1 VPGILNGLFAGR
13 AGIASH
19 GTAISVVGDNIANA
33 STTGYKA
40 SRAEFAD
47 ILVGGQ
53 ATGKVVGSGSQTQ
66 AVTAIASQGTFEFT
80 DRSLD
85 LGIAGNG
92 YFTVAKGSERFYT
105 RAGNFKV
112 DSAGFLVNQDGLAV
126 LGFDTDGTLQPI
138 NVNSVAQDGIGSE
151 NVTVTGNLDASA
163 TGIDLAIIPTVTA
176 AGDVPLAA
184 PRTTYAELSEAA
196 DFSTVVQVF
205 DSLSAPHN
213 VTLYFFKDSTNSN
226 SWNVRGYV
234 NSEEVDPSGT
244 AIGEPRLISGSVWNG
259 TDNMIAGD
267 TIALD
272 FESNGTRSSL
282 PTEGLYDMTAT
293 IPWNNGS
300 STADPINISLDPF
313 TQYSSRSNILSI
325 SQDGRGVGAVTS
337 LSVGKNGDI
346 SALFDNG
353 RAAVIGT
360 VGLVD
365 FSNPEGL
372 TRIGSNLLQQ
382 STASG
387 APVIGR
393 PDTGKMGSIQS
404 GALELSTVD
413 IATEFV
419 KLITLQRGFQAS
431 SRMITTVNQLLN
443 DVIQLV

>member
-1 VPGILNGLFAGR
+1 MPGILNGLFAGR

-53 ATGKVVGSGSQTQ
+53 AAGKVVGSGSQTQ

-92 YFTVAKGSERFYT
+92 YFAVAKGSERFYT

-138 NVNSVAQDGIGSE
+138 NVNSVAQDGIRSE

-163 TGIDLAIIPTVTA
+163 TGVAVGSIPTVTA
-176 AGDVPLAA
+176 AGSAPLAA
-184 PRTTYAELSEAA
+184 PRTTYSQLSEAA

-213 VTLYFFKDSTNSN
+213 VTLYFFKDAANPN
-226 SWNVRGYV
+226 SWSVRGYV
-234 NSEEVDPSGT
+234 NSEEVDPSVT
-244 AIGEPRLISGSVWNG
+244 AVGEPRLISGTVWDG
-259 TDNMIAGD
+259 TSAMDAGE

-282 PTEGLYDMTAT
+282 PTDGLYDMTAT

-300 STADPINISLDPF
+300 GTDDPINISLDPF

-353 RAAVIGT
+353 QAAIIGT

-382 STASG
+382 SPASG

>member
-1 VPGILNGLFAGR
+1 MPGILNGLFAGR

-66 AVTAIASQGTFEFT
+66 AITAIASQGTFEFT

-85 LGIAGNG
+85 LGIDGNG
-92 YFTVAKGSERFYT
+92 YFAVAKGSERFYT

-138 NVNSVAQDGIGSE
+138 NVNAVAQDGIRSE
-151 NVTVTGNLDASA
+151 NVTVTGNLNASA
-163 TGIDLAIIPTVTA
+163 AGIAVGAIPTVTE
-176 AGDVPLAA
+176 AGEDPLPA
-184 PRTTYAELSEAA
+184 PRTTYAELNEAA

-213 VTLYFFKDSTNSN
+213 VTLYFFKDNANPN
-226 SWNVRGYV
+226 SWNVSGYV

-244 AIGEPRLISGSVWNG
+244 AVGEPRLISGSVWNG
-259 TDNMIAGD
+259 LDAMIEGS
-267 TIALD
+267 TIPLA

-282 PTEGLYDMTAT
+282 PTEGFYDMTAT

-300 STADPINISLDPF
+300 GTADPIDISLDPF
-313 TQYSSRSNILSI
+313 TQYSSPSNILSI

-353 RAAVIGT
+353 QAAVIGT
-360 VGLVD
+360 IGLVD

-382 STASG
+382 SSASG
-387 APVIGR
+387 APVSGR
-393 PDTGKMGSIQS
+393 PDTGKIGSIKS